1 MKKKTLTLALFAVLS
16 ALATSCQ
23 KENLK
28 VLATGE
34 TIEQPYTG
42 ISLSYMID
50 EQQYSATFSS
60 LEEKEAFVIQLMALA
75 RQGHKVT
82 IKSNRTTATLAKE
95 KKTYETT
102 DPEDAA
108 KWALI
113 MGGYGYTVTIYYNE
127 ETGIYT
133 CVAIK

>member
-1 MKKKTLTLALFAVLS
+1 MKKKTVTLALFAVLS

-23 KENLK
+23 KENLEI
-28 VLATGE
+28 LANGE
-34 TIEQPYTG
+34 TIEQPYAG
-42 ISLSYMID
+42 ISLCYMID
-50 EQQYSATFSS
+50 GHQYSAIFSS

-75 RQGHKVT
+75 RQGHKIT

-95 KKTYETT
+95 KKTYTTT
-102 DPEDAA
+102 DPDDAA

-113 MGGYGYTVTIYYNE
+113 MGSYGYTVTIYYDE

-133 CVAIK
+133 CIAII